1 MIKLASSTALAVLL
15 LSAPAFA
22 QTAPAPA
29 DTAPMATP
37 ATPMTTPA
45 APNAAPV
52 PGTSGMVDYVPAQ
65 TEGQWLAS
73 NFIGETVRGTNDE
86 NIGEIN
92 DILVDKGGNVV
103 AAVIGVGGFL
113 GIGEKD
119 VAVPFSALQISNERD
134 QVITIAATKD
144 QLKAAPAFR
153 DLDDQD
159 DARTANTNNT
169 AAPVGGMPPATTP
182 ARPAPAAPAQ

>member
-29 DTAPMATP
+29 DPPMATP
-37 ATPMTTPA
+37 ATPATPAPA
-45 APNAAPV
+45 APAA
-52 PGTSGMVDYVPAQ
+52 SAGMVEYVPAQ
-65 TEGQWLAS
+65 AEGQWLAS
-73 NFIGETVRGTNDE
+73 NFIGETVRGTNDQ

-92 DILVDKGGNVV
+92 DILVDKDGSVV

-119 VAVPFSALQISNERD
+119 VAVPFKSLQISNERD
-134 QVITIAATKD
+134 QVITIAATKE
-144 QLKAAPAFR
+144 QLKAAPAFK

-159 DARTANTNNT
+159 DARTANTRDT
-169 AAPVGGMPPATTP
+169 VAPTGGMPPATTP
-182 ARPAPAAPAQ
+182 VRPAPAAPAQ

>member
-15 LSAPAFA
+15 ISAPAFA
-22 QTAPAPA
+22 QTAPAPAPA

-37 ATPMTTPA
+37 ATPATPA
-45 APNAAPV
+45 APAA
-52 PGTSGMVDYVPAQ
+52 TAGMVEYVPAQ
-65 TEGQWLAS
+65 MEGQWLAS

-92 DILVDKGGNVV
+92 DILVDKDGGVV

-119 VAVPFSALQISNERD
+119 VAVPFKALQISNERD
-134 QVITIAATKD
+134 QVITIAATKE

-159 DARTANTNNT
+159 DARTANRPDA
-169 AAPVGGMPPATTP
+169 AAPAGGMPPATAP
-182 ARPAPAAPAQ
+182 VRPAPAAPAQ

>member
-15 LSAPAFA
+15 LSAPALA

-29 DTAPMATP
+29 ETPPMARPATP
-37 ATPMTTPA
+37 ATPAPA
-45 APNAAPV
+45 ATA
-52 PGTSGMVDYVPAQ
+52 GMVEYVPAQ
-65 TEGQWLAS
+65 AEGQWLAS

-92 DILVDKGGNVV
+92 DILVDKDGSVV

-119 VAVPFSALQISNERD
+119 VAVPFKALQISNERD

-144 QLKAAPAFR
+144 QLKAAPAFQ

-159 DARTANTNNT
+159 SARTARSGDA
-169 AAPVGGMPPATTP
+169 AAPTGSMPPATTP
-182 ARPAPAAPAQ
+182 PRPAAPAQ

>member
-29 DTAPMATP
+29 DAPMATP
-37 ATPMTTPA
+37 VTPAPA
-45 APNAAPV
+45 APTASA
-52 PGTSGMVDYVPAQ
+52 GMVEYVPAQ

-92 DILVDKGGNVV
+92 DILVDKGGSVV

-134 QVITIAATKD
+134 QVISIAATKE
-144 QLKAAPAFR
+144 QLKAAPEFQ

-159 DARTANTNNT
+159 DARTARTGDA
-169 AAPVGGMPPATTP
+169 AAPTGGMPPATAP
-182 ARPAPAAPAQ
+182 VRPPAAPAQ

>member
-1 MIKLASSTALAVLL
+1 MMKLASSTALAVLL

-29 DTAPMATP
+29 DTPMATP
-37 ATPMTTPA
+37 ATPKTTTAPA
-45 APNAAPV
+45 TA
-52 PGTSGMVDYVPAQ
+52 GMVEYVPAQ
-65 TEGQWLAS
+65 MEGQWLAS

-119 VAVPFSALQISNERD
+119 VAVPFSALNVSNERD
-134 QVITIAATKD
+134 QVITLAATKE
-144 QLKAAPAFR
+144 QLKNAPAFR

-169 AAPVGGMPPATTP
+169 AAPAGGMPPATTP
-182 ARPAPAAPAQ
+182 ARPAAPAQ

>member
-15 LSAPAFA
+15 FSAPALA

-29 DTAPMATP
+29 DAPMATP
-37 ATPMTTPA
+37 AAPTMTTG
-45 APNAAPV
+45 V
-52 PGTSGMVDYVPAQ
+52 IEYVPAQ
-65 TEGQWLAS
+65 MEGQWLAS

-92 DILVDKGGNVV
+92 DVLVDKGGNIV

-119 VAVPFSALQISNERD
+119 VAVPFKSLQVSNERD
-134 QVITIAATKD
+134 QVITLAATKE
-144 QLKAAPAFR
+144 QLKAAPEFK
-153 DLDDQD
+153 DLGDQD
-159 DARTANTNNT
+159 SARTANTNNT
-169 AAPVGGMPPATTP
+169 ASPAGGMPPAP
-182 ARPAPAAPAQ
+182 RPVAPAQ